1 MPLYYILN
9 DNKISLQRRFPATI
23 YLHVCD
29 MPAKF
34 MACTGQKISSPDKT
48 KQNIETFRPCI
59 FLLSLQK
66 AYICTPSTMKANM
79 TAAAIPLP
87 PGTAQNHQAKQT
99 HDTASCH
106 AATIALAEYSPARTS
121 ITTGPLRHISRK
133 DTETEGAGRQTSAT
147 DLR

>member
-1 MPLYYILN
+1 
-9 DNKISLQRRFPATI
+9 
-23 YLHVCD
+23 

-79 TAAAIPLP
+79 TATAIPLP

-121 ITTGPLRHISRK
+121 ITTRTLRHISRK
-133 DTETEGAGRQTSAT
+133 IRKQKEPDDR
-147 DLR
+147 LRRHICDERPCILAEHLRPRPRLRYT

>member
-1 MPLYYILN
+1 M
-9 DNKISLQRRFPATI
+9 S
-23 YLHVCD
+23 
-29 MPAKF
+29 AKF

-106 AATIALAEYSPARTS
+106 AATIALAEYGPARTS
-121 ITTGPLRHISRK
+121 ITTRTLRHISRK
-133 DTETEGAGRQTSAT
+133 DT
-147 DLR
+147 

>member
-1 MPLYYILN
+1 M
-9 DNKISLQRRFPATI
+9 S
-23 YLHVCD
+23 
-29 MPAKF
+29 AKF

-87 PGTAQNHQAKQT
+87 PENAQNHQAKQT

-106 AATIALAEYSPARTS
+106 AATIALAEYGSARTS
-121 ITTGPLRHISRK
+121 ITIGPLRHISRK
-133 DTETEGAGRQTSAT
+133 DTETEGAGRQTSAA
-147 DLR
+147 DL